1 MAQKYYY
8 IKYVSKKDNK
18 YFAAMITPAKCE
30 RSALFYINQKYQISK
45 DKWELSRCEEISYKI
60 FSRLEKWQNLKIK
73 KLEEERKKNPPRINK
88 MLNYLLWVSSVV
100 GKDKIRNY
108 YDDNYWKK

>member
-8 IKYVSKKDNK
+8 IKYVNKKDNK
-18 YFAAMITPAKCE
+18 YFVAMITLAKCE

-88 MLNYLLWVSSVV
+88 MLNYLLWVSRIAG
-100 GKDKIRNY
+100 GKYSDY
-108 YDDNYWKK
+108 YDDNYWK

>member
-8 IKYVSKKDNK
+8 IKYVNKKNDK

-60 FSRLEKWQNLKIK
+60 FSRLEKWQNIHLK
-73 KLEEERKKNPPRINK
+73 KLEEERKKNPPRIDK
-88 MLNYLLWVSSVV
+88 MLNYLLWISRIAG
-100 GKDKIRNY
+100 GKYSDY
-108 YDDNYWKK
+108 YDDDNYWK

>member
-30 RSALFYINQKYQISK
+30 RSALFYINQKYRIPK
-45 DKWELSRCEEISYKI
+45 DVWELSRCEEISYKI
-60 FSRLEKWQNLKIK
+60 FSRLEKWQNIHLK

-88 MLNYLLWVSSVV
+88 MLSYLLWVSSVV

-108 YDDNYWKK
+108 YDDN

>member
-8 IKYVSKKDNK
+8 IKYVNKKDDK

-30 RSALFYINQKYQISK
+30 RSALFYINQKYRIPK
-45 DKWELSRCEEISYKI
+45 DVWELSRCEEISYVI

-73 KLEEERKKNPPRINK
+73 KLEEERKKNPPRIDK

-108 YDDNYWKK
+108 YDDNYWK